1 LRYIKKPPPTD
12 SPQPLMSDLQTRYDQ
27 LIDRIVE
34 RTLKGEIRAAVQVY
48 EMLVEDLEPGTEAMF
63 SEILTDR
70 HTLTAAQ
77 AADANNPKQA
87 RATRT
92 LRALNTIQTEWAR
105 YQTDNQG
112 RSAIASAVYEITT
125 AGADRLVAFLGA
137 VDPNCET
144 PLNTDQ
150 LRQLAAA
157 LQQSLSDAET
167 KQELAQLAAGITSG
181 VAAWEALREH
191 LVGWMYERSSLGF
204 GESAQGPS
212 PWEFWSKLPIGLLPQ
227 SLFRALHLN
236 QPVDEW
242 AAQQRGISG
251 PDWIALAI
259 VLQRLQQ
266 GLVTWGE
273 NRIYDNK
280 QGAKFSISVFL
291 AFSTLWLVLAHG
303 FGNATLLNSESR
315 ARYGDASLRGAL
327 QLLRTFAQRSYF
339 PLYGNSFLIFGGQS
353 FQAAMDYLNEPLK
366 QVEGTTEKA
375 RILTL
380 IASYLRVRG
389 HLDDAAALHESARE
403 IAQEVADRP
412 CEIANLNHLSRISVA
427 QKNFDQAINQSQR
440 ALILSRQSGDRPGE
454 ANALATLGTA
464 EVFQAQALESPPE
477 SYELPIGYLE
487 QSLALSENLG
497 DQLSLGLCATS
508 LGVAHTVLL
517 EPDRAMPYIQMG
529 LRSAEITG
537 DLYIQAIN
545 LAQAAEVFYQRHD
558 YEQAL
563 APAFQAMYQLEQLEA
578 SEWQQPASLL
588 TVLQRQ
594 LGEQFTALLAQLR
607 PDLVRAIGVDGYD
620 YLPTLLARYS
630 PT

>member
-1 LRYIKKPPPTD
+1 
-12 SPQPLMSDLQTRYDQ
+12 MSDLQSRYAE

-48 EMLVEDLEPGTEAMF
+48 EMLVEDLEPGTEDLF
-63 SEILTDR
+63 TEILADR
-70 HTLTAAQ
+70 HTTTAAQ
-77 AADANNPKQA
+77 AADADNPKQA

-105 YQTDNQG
+105 YQADNQG
-112 RSAIASAVYEITT
+112 RSAIAAAMYAITT
-125 AGADRLVAFLGA
+125 AAPNERLVAFLGA
-137 VDPNCET
+137 VDPNGET

-150 LRQLAAA
+150 LAQLATA
-157 LQQSLSDAET
+157 LRQSLSDPET
-167 KQELAQLAAGITSG
+167 KQTLAQLADGITSG

-204 GESAQGPS
+204 GDSAQGPS
-212 PWEFWSKLPIGLLPQ
+212 PWEFWSKLPLGPLPQ

-236 QPVDEW
+236 LPVDQW

-327 QLLRTFAQRSYF
+327 QLLRTFAQRPYF

-353 FQAAMDYLNEPLK
+353 FQAAMDYLSEPLK
-366 QVEGTTEKA
+366 QVAGTTEKA

-380 IASYLRVRG
+380 MASYLRVRG
-389 HLDDAAALHESARE
+389 HLGDAAALHESARE

-412 CEIANLNHLSRISVA
+412 CEIANLNHLSRISVTE
-427 QKNFDQAINQSQR
+427 KSFDQAIALSQR

-464 EVFQAQALESPPE
+464 EVFQAQALESSPE

-487 QSLALSENLG
+487 QSLRLSESLG

-508 LGVAHTVLL
+508 LGVAYTVLL
-517 EPDRAMPYIQMG
+517 EPDKAMPYVQLGI
-529 LRSAEITG
+529 RSAEITG
-537 DLYIQAIN
+537 DLYILAIN
-545 LAQAAEVFYQRHD
+545 LAQAAEVCYQRHD

-563 APAFQAMYQLEQLEA
+563 APALQAMYQLEQMGA
-578 SEWQQPASLL
+578 SEWRQSASLL
-588 TVLQRQ
+588 KVLQRQ
-594 LGEQFTALLAQLR
+594 LGAARFETLLTEMR
-607 PDLVRAIGVDGYD
+607 PDLVRAIGVDGYE
-620 YLPTLLARYS
+620 YLPALLASYQPS
-630 PT
+630 EG